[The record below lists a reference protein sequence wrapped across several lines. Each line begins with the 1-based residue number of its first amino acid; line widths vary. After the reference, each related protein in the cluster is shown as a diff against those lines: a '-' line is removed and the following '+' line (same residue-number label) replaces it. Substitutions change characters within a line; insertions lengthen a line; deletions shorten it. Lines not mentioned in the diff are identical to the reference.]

1 MLIMIIGKD
10 GISMRILLAEDE
22 KSLNRIITRRLTW
35 DGYSVDSCF
44 DGQEA
49 LDHLAAA
56 EYDAAVLDVMMPH
69 IDGFEV
75 LIQMRE
81 RGDDTPVLFLT
92 ARDSLADKVEGLDLG
107 ADDYLVKP
115 FEFDELMARLRVLT
129 RRRSTSA
136 SSTYVCGDLM
146 MDSVHHRVTRGGAEI
161 TLTAKEYALL
171 EYLIR
176 NKGIVLSREQIE
188 TNLWNWDYIVGSN
201 VVDVYIRMLRKKIDA
216 DNENKLIH
224 TVRGFGYVLKEEKE

>member
-1 MLIMIIGKD
+1 
-10 GISMRILLAEDE
+10 MRILLAEDE
-22 KSLNRIITRRLTW
+22 KALNRVITRRLGW
-35 DGYSVDSCF
+35 EGYSVDSCF

-49 LDHLAAA
+49 LDYLSAV
-56 EYDAAVLDVMMPH
+56 EYDAVVLDVMMPKT
-69 IDGFEV
+69 DGFEV
-75 LIQMRE
+75 LTQMRE

-129 RRRSTSA
+129 RRKSA
-136 SSTYVCGDLM
+136 GKSNTYVCADLTV
-146 MDSVHHRVTRGGAEI
+146 DTARHRVTRGDAEL

-188 TNLWNWDYIVGSN
+188 MNLWSGDYIVGSN
-201 VVDVYIRMLRKKIDA
+201 VVDVYIRMLRKKVDA
-216 DNENKLIH
+216 DYEDKLIQ
-224 TVRGFGYVLKEEKE
+224 TVRGYGYVLKEAEKT

>member
-1 MLIMIIGKD
+1 
-10 GISMRILLAEDE
+10 MRILLAEDE
-22 KSLNRIITRRLTW
+22 KSLNRVVARRLTW

-49 LDHLAAA
+49 LDYLASA
-56 EYDAAVLDVMMPH
+56 EYDAVILDVMMPR

-92 ARDSLADKVEGLDLG
+92 ARDALADKVEGLDLG

-129 RRRSTSA
+129 RRKNSTA
-136 SSTYVCGDLM
+136 SSTYVCGDLT
-146 MDSVHHRVTRGGAEI
+146 MDSAHHRVMRGSREI
-161 TLTAKEYALL
+161 ILTAKEYALL

-188 TNLWNWDYIVGSN
+188 TNIWSWDYVVGSN
-201 VVDVYIRMLRKKIDA
+201 VVDVYIRMLRKKVDA
-216 DNENKLIH
+216 DHENKLIH
-224 TVRGFGYVLKEEKE
+224 TVRGYGYVLKEENE